1 VANRRSYL
9 ILVGLILV
17 ALAGVAALGIPGSPA
32 HKKVTLGLDLQGGL
46 EVVLK
51 AVPPKNQQVTSD
63 GMDTAISTMRNRVD
77 SLGVSEP
84 EIRRQGN
91 DQIVIQ
97 LAGVHDPNKAAQIIG
112 TTAQLQFFDL
122 EADTVTPS
130 NDGNGHVVATSSLYK
145 LLSQVQDEAKK
156 GTPTQYYL
164 FNAKKQLIAGPA
176 DTRAKLLDTPKL
188 KGKVPKGAKVLAV
201 PENRTVIS
209 CDAATGCPGVQ
220 QGNIAPS
227 YYYLFKY
234 YPDRAVTPIPE
245 ANGKDLNNGAISAQ
259 IGTQAGQGAAFVQ
272 LGFKSEGNKKF
283 HDITRA
289 EAQRGAALAAAAGQT
304 SSDPNVIQQYAQHF
318 AIVLDGKLQSTPYI
332 DYKQNPDGIDPSGG
346 GAEISNIT
354 SIGQAKDLALVLK
367 SGALPYQFQQIERTD
382 VSATLGKD
390 SLKQAKTAAL
400 IGLLIVALFLLV
412 LYRFLGVVAVVGLGI
427 YAAFLYAAILLFHV
441 TLTLPGFAGLILT
454 IGVAADANV
463 VIFERIKEEVRS
475 GKSVRAAIGAGYA
488 KGFRTIVDANVVT
501 VITALVLFAVAT
513 AGVKGFALMLM
524 IGTLISLITAVAATR
539 AMLGLLA
546 GFSWFENPRFMG
558 AAGQQHGRWLQIDFM
573 GKRRLWFAI
582 SGVVIAISIGAL
594 AVKGLNLGID
604 FKGGT
609 QVTFTTPQPTSLSS
623 VRTQTQKYG
632 QEPVVQGRGK
642 TYGSDDYKSFQLRLG
657 TLNSAQTS
665 SLKSDMETNF
675 GTKAIQIQT
684 VSASFG
690 RQIARSAIIAILFS
704 LLLIILYIAI
714 RFDFKFAV
722 PVIVALLH
730 DIVIT
735 VGVYALLGRE
745 VSNSTVAAVLT
756 VLGYSIYDTIIIFD
770 RIRENVPLMR
780 RAPFATIA
788 NVSLWET
795 IRRSLATTF
804 ITLLP
809 IVSLLIFGGAT
820 LKDFAFALM
829 VGIISGAYSSI
840 FIAAPLLTTW
850 KEREPEY
857 ARRVGQE
864 PEGGPDEGGFAARLR
879 PRAPSGGPA
888 GATDGGTLALEE
900 ATQAAAAQ
908 PAPSLGD
915 ALPQPA
921 ASAAKRERRRQ
932 RRSSRPH
939 GRTR

>member
-1 VANRRSYL
+1 
-9 ILVGLILV
+9 
-17 ALAGVAALGIPGSPA
+17 
-32 HKKVTLGLDLQGGL
+32 
-46 EVVLK
+46 
-51 AVPPKNQQVTSD
+51 
-63 GMDTAISTMRNRVD
+63 M
-77 SLGVSEP
+77 
-84 EIRRQGN
+84 
-91 DQIVIQ
+91 
-97 LAGVHDPNKAAQIIG
+97 HDPNKAAQIIG

-220 QGNIAPS
+220 QGDIAPS

-730 DIVIT
+730 DIIIT

-864 PEGGPDEGGFAARLR
+864 PEGGPDEGGLAARVR

>member
-220 QGNIAPS
+220 QGDIAPS

-558 AAGQQHGRWLQIDFM
+558 AAGQKHGRWLQIDFM

-730 DIVIT
+730 DIIIT